1 MNLTLLNMLT
11 ATDLFFV
18 ILAVAIA
25 LLSIFFSITLV
36 YAILILRDI
45 NKATDAMR
53 DSAER
58 IHGMIIKPIKMT
70 HEILKYAK
78 PVVEVVEDR
87 LRREQDEPKPKAT
100 PKKKTTKKKKKS

>member
-1 MNLTLLNMLT
+1 MLS
-11 ATDLFFV
+11 ATDLLFV
-18 ILAVAIA
+18 ILAVAVS
-25 LLSIFFSITLV
+25 LLSIFFSIALIYV
-36 YAILILRDI
+36 VMILRDI
-45 NKATDAMR
+45 NRATDAMR

-87 LRREQDEPKPKAT
+87 LRQQEEKQEKA
-100 PKKKTTKKKKKS
+100 KKKTTKKKTTKKKS

>member
-1 MNLTLLNMLT
+1 MLSAADLL
-11 ATDLFFV
+11 FV

-25 LLSIFFSITLV
+25 LLSIFFSIALV
-36 YAILILRDI
+36 YVVMILRDI

-58 IHGMIIKPIKMT
+58 IQGMIIKPLKMT

-87 LRREQDEPKPKAT
+87 LKQEKSAPKKKT
-100 PKKKTTKKKKKS
+100 SKKKTTKKKKS

>member
-1 MNLTLLNMLT
+1 MLT
-11 ATDLFFV
+11 AVDLFFV

>member
-1 MNLTLLNMLT
+1 MLT
-11 ATDLFFV
+11 ASDLFFV

-45 NKATDAMR
+45 NKATEAMR

-58 IHGMIIKPIKMT
+58 IHSMIIKPLKMT

-78 PVVEVVEDR
+78 PVVDVVEDR
-87 LRREQDEPKPKAT
+87 LRRETKENPQKPS
-100 PKKKTTKKKKKS
+100 KKKPNK

>member
-1 MNLTLLNMLT
+1 MLT
-11 ATDLFFV
+11 ASDLFFV

-25 LLSIFFSITLV
+25 LLSIFFSITLI

-58 IHGMIIKPIKMT
+58 IHSMIIKPLKMT

-78 PVVEVVEDR
+78 PVVDVVEDR
-87 LRREQDEPKPKAT
+87 LRRETEEKPQKKS
-100 PKKKTTKKKKKS
+100 KKKNS

>member
-1 MNLTLLNMLT
+1 MLT
-11 ATDLFFV
+11 ATDLLFV

-25 LLSIFFSITLV
+25 LLSIFFSIALV
-36 YAILILRDI
+36 YVVMILRDI
-45 NKATDAMR
+45 NRATDAMR

-87 LRREQDEPKPKAT
+87 LRKQEEAEKPKPK
-100 PKKKTTKKKKKS
+100 KKPSNKKKKKS